1 MEIVWNK
8 LEIIFWASQLVWLVF
23 VEIVDVNGGII
34 DLSYSTKKCW
44 NYEIDVCYL

>member
-23 VEIVDVNGGII
+23 VVIVHVNAGTI
-34 DLSYSTKKCW
+34 DLSYSTKKC
-44 NYEIDVCYL
+44 

>member
-23 VEIVDVNGGII
+23 VEIVGVNGGII

-44 NYEIDVCYL
+44 NYEIDL